1 MAHQLLKISYHDLQL
16 NYDIGYHLL
25 KYNLQFLPLILSND
39 GDTLLLYSSQ
49 EREANIHNWR
59 DHRVERTGVS
69 VHKTSIDDGNAG
81 CLCWSFAKGFVE
93 SLISIC

>member
-1 MAHQLLKISYHDLQL
+1 MNRDFSD
-16 NYDIGYHLL
+16 NTL
-25 KYNLQFLPLILSND
+25 KYDLRFLPLFISND
-39 GDTLLLYSSQ
+39 GDTLLLDCSQ
-49 EREANIHNWR
+49 EEEAIIYNWR

-81 CLCWSFAKGFVE
+81 YLCWSFAKGFVE